1 MSSAGI
7 NSSIHLYWITLS
19 RGVISLV
26 MALIVVVLIYQQY
39 KIHNLNRK
47 INSKSEAIVVIDAEK
62 NLKELTLNLVRE
74 NIGKE
79 ELKLRTQ
86 ESLKKMEVAV
96 SAFKNQGL
104 VILDKKCLIAGAL
117 DVTED
122 IRMVMSRNNINS
134 VTDGKVILKKQN

>member
-1 MSSAGI
+1 
-7 NSSIHLYWITLS
+7 
-19 RGVISLV
+19 
-26 MALIVVVLIYQQY
+26 
-39 KIHNLNRK
+39 HNLNRK

-62 NLKELTLNLVRE
+62 ILKELTLNLVRE

-122 IRMVMSRNNINS
+122 IRMVMSRNNTNS